1 MNLTNTSVND
11 EAVLHTWILDEIV
24 ESKETL
30 SFLRTKDFIGVT
42 KRPLL
47 VFAGDETAT
56 KVKQTKTEP
65 IEMSFWLLIST
76 GSFKSKCMSFKI
88 VVSKICNVFKAFWTW
103 LKLDSFL
110 VEDF

>member
-1 MNLTNTSVND
+1 MNLTITSVND

-65 IEMSFWLLIST
+65 IEMSFWLLIT
-76 GSFKSKCMSFKI
+76 HR
-88 VVSKICNVFKAFWTW
+88 VFQNKMYKFQNCGTQ
-103 LKLDSFL
+103 SMQ
-110 VEDF
+110 